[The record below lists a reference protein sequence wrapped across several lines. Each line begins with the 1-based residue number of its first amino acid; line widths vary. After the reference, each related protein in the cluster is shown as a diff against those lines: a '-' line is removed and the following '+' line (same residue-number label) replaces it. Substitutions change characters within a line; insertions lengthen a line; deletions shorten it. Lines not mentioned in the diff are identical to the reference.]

1 MLVYSAAITRY
12 QSPSRHQHVQHITIR
27 QSIDQ
32 LKNSRV
38 AILLHEAQAIHCNH
52 FRMKSF
58 YSPFHFPLILWL
70 NVWHVHD
77 RILAEMVSISPNI
90 YTAIAHH
97 VASVDR
103 KAVNWSWFPFKMQGG
118 IHCYHF
124 RIQSFYSSLCFALIL
139 WLKVWLVLHS
149 HTKWC

>member
-70 NVWHVHD
+70 KVWHVRD
-77 RILAEMVSISPNI
+77 RNLAEMVSISPNI
-90 YTAIAHH
+90 TAITHH
-97 VASVDR
+97 NAWVNQ
-103 KAVNWSWFPFKMQGG
+103 KTVNWTCFPFKIHGG
-118 IHCYHF
+118 IHSYLF
-124 RIQSFYSSLCFALIL
+124 RIQRFYSSLCVALIL

-149 HTKWC
+149 HMKWR

>member
-52 FRMKSF
+52 FRMKSS
-58 YSPFHFPLILWL
+58 YSPFHFPVILWL
-70 NVWHVHD
+70 KMWHVHD
-77 RILAEMVSISPNI
+77 RFQQTLQPSRITHISRSENSKLNLVSLQDAGGLRCYDSEVRVFILL
-90 YTAIAHH
+90 
-97 VASVDR
+97 
-103 KAVNWSWFPFKMQGG
+103 F
-118 IHCYHF
+118 
-124 RIQSFYSSLCFALIL
+124 
-139 WLKVWLVLHS
+139 VLP
-149 HTKWC
+149 